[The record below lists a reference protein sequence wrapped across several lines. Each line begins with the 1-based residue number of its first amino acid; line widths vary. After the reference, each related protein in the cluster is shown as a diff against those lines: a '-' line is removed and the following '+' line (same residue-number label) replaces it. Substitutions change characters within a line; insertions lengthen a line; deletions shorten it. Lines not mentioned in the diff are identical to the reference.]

1 MKESKPI
8 VELDMLVK
16 WICCPMKVFW
26 IKKSASR
33 AFDYESL
40 LRTMVLNTMKAGY
53 RDANPGDL
61 PDLEQHVSGIWEYF
75 LKIRGFPNP
84 RFQIRR
90 MYDFFEMRSR
100 YLDQIDKRYR
110 DSTGLLNLNH
120 WWDTGLI
127 FDSKYFQL
135 RDEINEFQSLLGFPE
150 WNIVKTYY
158 RDVEYLPVS
167 LADTFC
173 DYMIGIRL
181 FASRKIPAEDI
192 QFDVPAYLD
201 LEDIRVSVCFDILWR
216 RSKVYKSKSQQLKP
230 GLIAEQLVPCS
241 HFKNAEQIRRERMI
255 LKGFRMP
262 LVGIAYEKASG
273 EIFYI
278 DSLTCCTFPANTYT
292 SAWKESDLKYD
303 PTKAKTFL
311 SRLNYFGLE
320 YLRAVR
326 ENRYIPCGLVKNDI
340 CASCSF
346 LKDCFYG
353 DIEQELHSAI
363 KEETP
368 VMLSSFLDKF
378 EEEVSLCED
387 KNRVMGLIIEMLDF
401 LRENSSMQ
409 LLVSLRNAAENLKHD
424 FLGGKDAQA

>member
-1 MKESKPI
+1 M
-8 VELDMLVK
+8 
-16 WICCPMKVFW
+16 
-26 IKKSASR
+26 
-33 AFDYESL
+33 
-40 LRTMVLNTMKAGY
+40 
-53 RDANPGDL
+53 
-61 PDLEQHVSGIWEYF
+61 
-75 LKIRGFPNP
+75 
-84 RFQIRR
+84 
-90 MYDFFEMRSR
+90 
-100 YLDQIDKRYR
+100 
-110 DSTGLLNLNH
+110 
-120 WWDTGLI
+120 
-127 FDSKYFQL
+127 
-135 RDEINEFQSLLGFPE
+135 
-150 WNIVKTYY
+150 
-158 RDVEYLPVS
+158 
-167 LADTFC
+167 
-173 DYMIGIRL
+173 
-181 FASRKIPAEDI
+181 
-192 QFDVPAYLD
+192 
-201 LEDIRVSVCFDILWR
+201 
-216 RSKVYKSKSQQLKP
+216 
-230 GLIAEQLVPCS
+230 
-241 HFKNAEQIRRERMI
+241 
-255 LKGFRMP
+255 
-262 LVGIAYEKASG
+262 
-273 EIFYI
+273 
-278 DSLTCCTFPANTYT
+278 
-292 SAWKESDLKYD
+292 KYD